1 MDWVKKF
8 RLTIGNIRLGENSQ
22 SEKRQIEEKFP
33 DLFRKNTTIKDDEIK
48 IQLKPKLSGKTKSK
62 TNPSPRTRS
71 SQKRNRKTNEI
82 RTLGK
87 SKTSRWRLFCV
98 TVVKTVKNDKSVKN
112 SFRFTKIEWQLHQS
126 PTTNAEHGRIVESNF
141 GRDNKRPNKKTKDI
155 KDRPWL
161 RIRPNDDIR
170 RNNQTMCIWNH
181 RGKLQRLL
189 PI

>member
-71 SQKRNRKTNEI
+71 SRKRNRKTNEI

-87 SKTSRWRLFCV
+87 SKTSR
-98 TVVKTVKNDKSVKN
+98 
-112 SFRFTKIEWQLHQS
+112 
-126 PTTNAEHGRIVESNF
+126 
-141 GRDNKRPNKKTKDI
+141 
-155 KDRPWL
+155 
-161 RIRPNDDIR
+161 
-170 RNNQTMCIWNH
+170 
-181 RGKLQRLL
+181 
-189 PI
+189 